1 MSSVITVPRMS
12 GARRCVRR
20 RRHDVEIAEQTGPL
34 DMLAGQRVLCVADA
48 QNWDLSARDL
58 GYKLSW
64 QLLGRTLSAAAAQAH
79 LHAVFSRR
87 EGDQRRWDYFQQRN
101 WTPHAKTTRMVR
113 RMGGMQADAN
123 ADNHVSFMV
132 GLLACFMAIDVVV
145 IGTGDGQLAEDV
157 AESVS
162 QLPRPRRCCT
172 LSLAGSTAA
181 RLNSQTCRLIEANL
195 EIGRDCLR
203 PVGSRD
209 CGCPLRGVR

>member
-1 MSSVITVPRMS
+1 MSSVIAPPRRS
-12 GARRCVRR
+12 HSRHRVARRYG
-20 RRHDVEIAEQTGPL
+20 VEIADQTGPL
-34 DMLAGQRVLCVADA
+34 DMLAGNRILVVADA

-64 QLLGRTLSAAAAQAH
+64 DLLGRTLSAAAARAD

-87 EGDQRRWDYFQQRN
+87 EGDQRRWDYFVQRN
-101 WTPHAKTTRMVR
+101 WTPHAKTTRLVHN
-113 RMGGMQADAN
+113 GGAVKRDSN
-123 ADNHVSFMV
+123 ADNQVSFV
-132 GLLACFMAIDVVV
+132 TGLLACFMDIDVVV

-157 AESVS
+157 AESLS

-195 EIGRDCLR
+195 EIGRDCLG
-203 PVGSRD
+203 PVGARRP
-209 CGCPLRGVR
+209 CRQPA